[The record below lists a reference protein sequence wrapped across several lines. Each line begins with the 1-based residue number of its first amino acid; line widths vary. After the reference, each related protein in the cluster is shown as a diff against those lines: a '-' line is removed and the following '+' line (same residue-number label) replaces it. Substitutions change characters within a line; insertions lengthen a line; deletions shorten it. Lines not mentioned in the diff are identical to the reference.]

1 MTDANDIINPM
12 QDTTTEAERVL
23 VEMKRRAPMWKRAA
37 QLDELIFARRV
48 LILADLRRRYPHA
61 DADELHKRLAARLLP
76 REDVIRMFDWDPEK
90 EGY

>member
-1 MTDANDIINPM
+1 MKVDEPINPV
-12 QDTTTEAERVL
+12 QDSTPEAARVF
-23 VEMKRRAPMWKRAA
+23 VEMTRRAPLWKRAA
-37 QLDELIFARRV
+37 QLNDLIFARRV

-76 REDVIRMFDWDPEK
+76 REDVIRIFDWDPEK

>member
-1 MTDANDIINPM
+1 MKVREPVNPA
-12 QDTTTEAERVL
+12 QDSTPEAARVL
-23 VEMKRRAPMWKRAA
+23 VEMTRRAPLWKRAA
-37 QLDELIFARRV
+37 QLNDLIFARRV

-76 REDVIRMFDWDPEK
+76 REDVIRIFDWDPEK

>member
-1 MTDANDIINPM
+1 MF
-12 QDTTTEAERVL
+12 DTN
-23 VEMKRRAPMWKRAA
+23 VESEFILIEFTRRAPLWKRAA
-37 QLDELIFARRV
+37 QLADLIEARQT

-76 REDVIRMFDWDPEK
+76 REEMIRIFDWDADK